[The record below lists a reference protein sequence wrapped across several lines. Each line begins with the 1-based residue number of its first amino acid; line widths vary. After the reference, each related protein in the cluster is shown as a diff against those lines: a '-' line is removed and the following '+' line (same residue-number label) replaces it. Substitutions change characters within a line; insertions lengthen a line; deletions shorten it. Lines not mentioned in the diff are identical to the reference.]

1 MSIQHQT
8 MVKAMSK
15 DGAKIKE
22 DLTAQDAEL
31 LHASIGISGEVGE
44 LLDAIKRATI
54 YRKPIDMEN
63 VIEELGDIEFHME
76 CIRQLLNISREQTL
90 QANIQKLIKRYPS
103 GMYSDEQAI
112 KRADKEEM

>member
-76 CIRQLLNISREQTL
+76 RIRQLLNISREQTL

-103 GMYSDEQAI
+103 GTYSDEQAI

>member
-31 LHASIGISGEVGE
+31 LHASVGISGEVGGTF
-44 LLDAIKRATI
+44 RC
-54 YRKPIDMEN
+54 Y
-63 VIEELGDIEFHME
+63 
-76 CIRQLLNISREQTL
+76 QTCNHL
-90 QANIQKLIKRYPS
+90 PQTY
-103 GMYSDEQAI
+103 
-112 KRADKEEM
+112 